1 MMHRVAGAGVL
12 LASIAGVVQAE
23 TIDQILAT
31 AVEEGRVPGVV
42 AMVANADEILYAGA
56 FGKARVG
63 DDVDM
68 TLETIFSIASM
79 TKPVTAVAA
88 MQLVESGELSLDAPM
103 STYLPEF
110 EAKPVLLA
118 VENGTP
124 RYSTERHDPT
134 LRQLMSH
141 SSGFAYSIWNEMLF
155 AISDPADD
163 DPRSFVN
170 EPLVFEPGAGWH
182 YGTGLEWSAE
192 IVMTVTG
199 TDLATRFRES
209 IFGPLGMNDT
219 GYTLSAEQFERLV
232 TTHGIGPDGTR
243 TEMPLRPNETP
254 AYFGG
259 GYGLYS
265 TAADYVRF
273 MQMFL
278 QEGAGI
284 LDPESVAAMGAN
296 QIGEAEV
303 VEMPSQI
310 AASSTDFDVH
320 PGIVDRFGL
329 GLLVNMED
337 IPGRRRAGSLMW
349 AGMSNTHFWIDRTSG
364 LCGVFLTQVLP
375 FYEPDIIALLEAF
388 ETAAYAAF
396 GE

>member
-1 MMHRVAGAGVL
+1 
-12 LASIAGVVQAE
+12 
-23 TIDQILAT
+23 
-31 AVEEGRVPGVV
+31 
-42 AMVANADEILYAGA
+42 
-56 FGKARVG
+56 
-63 DDVDM
+63 
-68 TLETIFSIASM
+68 
-79 TKPVTAVAA
+79 
-88 MQLVESGELSLDAPM
+88 
-103 STYLPEF
+103 
-110 EAKPVLLA
+110 
-118 VENGTP
+118 
-124 RYSTERHDPT
+124 
-134 LRQLMSH
+134 
-141 SSGFAYSIWNEMLF
+141 
-155 AISDPADD
+155 
-163 DPRSFVN
+163 
-170 EPLVFEPGAGWH
+170 
-182 YGTGLEWSAE
+182 
-192 IVMTVTG
+192 
-199 TDLATRFRES
+199 
-209 IFGPLGMNDT
+209 
-219 GYTLSAEQFERLV
+219 
-232 TTHGIGPDGTR
+232 
-243 TEMPLRPNETP
+243 MPLRPNETP